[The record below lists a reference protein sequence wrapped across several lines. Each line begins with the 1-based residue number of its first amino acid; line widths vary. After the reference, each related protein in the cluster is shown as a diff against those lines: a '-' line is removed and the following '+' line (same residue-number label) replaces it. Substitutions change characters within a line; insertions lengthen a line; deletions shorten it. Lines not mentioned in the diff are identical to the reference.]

1 MVTTSF
7 CVALQNN
14 NESFANK
21 RLETLGAPLQIDT
34 PWILASFSA
43 FFSKDV
49 KPSAHNKNKYGERRS
64 P

>member
-14 NESFANK
+14 NELSANK
-21 RLETLGAPLQIDT
+21 RLETLGALLQIDT

-43 FFSKDV
+43 FVSKDV
-49 KPSAHNKNKYGERRS
+49 KPFAHNKNKHGERGS